1 LQPTRRTL
9 RRFSGHDTRGSLERY
24 TPYIEAFQRGLREW
38 GYVKIRNIII
48 EYRIAE
54 SGGNRLARA
63 AAEFDRLPV
72 DIIVVGGPTL

>member
-48 EYRIAE
+48 EYRMVNVQNPVETGYVA
-54 SGGNRLARA
+54 SLTRPGG
-63 AAEFDRLPV
+63 
-72 DIIVVGGPTL
+72 TTTW